1 MKQTKKLVIACLLIG
16 ILVFVPASWAQ
27 KKPSGSKPVS
37 KPATTPARP
46 NTTPARPTPTPAP
59 NRNTPAARPV
69 TAPATSRP
77 EAATSTTETPTAN
90 RTVNERTLTIN
101 AVESCEI
108 RINGG
113 PAIAIEAGKPQVVTL
128 QRQNN
133 DVQVIVPG
141 MNFSWTQRAPR
152 VNPGKN
158 VDWELDM
165 SRLYAERLR
174 RLDEQRILA
183 EETLRRQQRV
193 ADSLLQVQRN
203 AQPTATNTPVPPP
216 SNTQTSANNTV
227 LEPPRQPEVNP
238 TNTASVTSPQR
249 LLPPVERVTVNP
261 PVNPVPGQ
269 TWENSLASPMVW
281 VPAGV
286 FRMGGNASFDQRPV
300 HPVDLARGV
309 WMNKFEVTQAEWEAV
324 MGSNPSFFKDPK
336 KPIENV
342 SYEEVQLFIARL
354 NEREG
359 TTTYR
364 LPTEAEWE
372 YGARAGSSRAFAWGN
387 DVEKGRANCKNCG
400 SRFDGKE
407 TAPVGSFF
415 PNAFGL
421 YDVHGN
427 VSEWVQ
433 DWYSEE
439 YYKLP
444 EASRDPIGPQS
455 GTARVIRGGSFDLPG
470 DELRVFVR
478 GSAPPMYKSGNLG
491 FRLVKVIN

>member
-16 ILVFVPASWAQ
+16 IVVFVPASWAQ
-27 KKPSGSKPVS
+27 KKPSGSKPAS
-37 KPATTPARP
+37 KPATTTPARP
-46 NTTPARPTPTPAP
+46 NTPPARPTPTPAP
-59 NRNTPAARPV
+59 RNTPPARPAA
-69 TAPATSRP
+69 APSPSRSD
-77 EAATSTTETPTAN
+77 ASITETPAAN
-90 RTVNERTLTIN
+90 RAVNERTLTIN
-101 AVESCEI
+101 AVEACEV

-113 PAIAIEAGKPQVVTL
+113 PAIPIEAGKPQVVTL

-133 DVQVIVPG
+133 DVRVIIPN

-158 VDWELDM
+158 VNWELDM

-174 RLDEQRILA
+174 RLDEQRMLA

-203 AQPTATNTPVPPP
+203 TQPTAANTAALPPANTETPPNNTALVTPPP
-216 SNTQTSANNTV
+216 A
-227 LEPPRQPEVNP
+227 EVNP
-238 TNTASVTSPQR
+238 STAAPVANPQR
-249 LLPPVERVTVNP
+249 TMPPVERVTVTP

-281 VPAGV
+281 IPAGV

-300 HPVDLARGV
+300 HPVDLAKGV
-309 WMNKFEVTQAEWEAV
+309 WMNKFEVTQAEWEAL
-324 MGSNPSFFKDPK
+324 MGNNPSLFKDPK
-336 KPIENV
+336 DRKSTV

-372 YGARAGSSRAFAWGN
+372 YGARAGSSRAFTWGN

-400 SRFDGKE
+400 SRFDEKE

-444 EASRDPIGPQS
+444 EASRDPVGPQT
-455 GTARVIRGGSFDLPG
+455 GTARVIRGGSFDLPA

-478 GSAPPMYKSGNLG
+478 GSAPPVYKSGNVG
-491 FRLVKVIN
+491 FRLVKVVN